1 MKNALEWFKR
11 RLKHKGEMNL
21 KDRNIE
27 IISFEEQEKMKK
39 NKQSLSNLYKDLY
52 LCDIIK
58 QTKIC
63 IMWLSEGI
71 E

>member
-1 MKNALEWFKR
+1 
-11 RLKHKGEMNL
+11 MNL

-63 IMWLSEGI
+63 IM
-71 E
+71 